1 MKSAEHG
8 AGAACTLRFA
18 DLELDLERRTVR
30 RAGGLLR
37 VASTSFE
44 LLRVLIERHPHV
56 VTHRE
61 LMDGVWA
68 GRCVTP
74 DTLTQRVR
82 LLRKALGEAEGGG
95 QIVSVHGQGYRLA
108 ASCAHTAAAAP
119 SAPPPCAR
127 RAPLRVIAY
136 AVLAVWGAVL
146 VSLVAWGPHAYKHF
160 FKHLF
165 G

>member
-1 MKSAEHG
+1 MKSAEHS

-44 LLRVLIERHPHV
+44 LLRVLIERHPHI

-74 DTLTQRVR
+74 DALTQRVR
-82 LLRKALGEAEGGG
+82 LLRKALGDTEGGG
-95 QIVSVHGQGYRLA
+95 HIVSVHGQGYRLA
-108 ASCAHTAAAAP
+108 VSCASPAAGAA
-119 SAPPPCAR
+119 SAPPACAR
-127 RAPLRVIAY
+127 RAPLRAIAY
-136 AVLAVWGAVL
+136 VVLAVLGVAL
-146 VSLVAWGPHAYKHF
+146 VSLGAWGPHAPKHF